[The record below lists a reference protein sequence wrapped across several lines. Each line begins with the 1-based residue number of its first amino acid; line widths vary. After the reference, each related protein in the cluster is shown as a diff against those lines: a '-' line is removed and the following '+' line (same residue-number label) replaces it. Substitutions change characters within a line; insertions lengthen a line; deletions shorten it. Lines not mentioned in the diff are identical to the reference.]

1 MRILIAYDG
10 SPDSELALNEVA
22 ARPWPKGSKLRLVTV
37 IEPPLGTPPPNFEFY
52 GPLVVGVENSLREE
66 ANQKVQAAVAKF
78 KGREELETSC
88 ELKEGSPKSMLLE
101 AIREWQADLVVVGS
115 HGRSRLERL
124 FLGSVS
130 HALVSHAPC
139 SVEVVRVRH
148 EEK

>member
-10 SPDSELALNEVA
+10 SPDSELALDDVA
-22 ARPWPKGSKLRLVTV
+22 ARPWPGGSKIHLVTV
-37 IEPPLGTPPPNFEFY
+37 LEPPLGTPPPNFEFY
-52 GPLVVGVENSLREE
+52 GPLVVGVENSLRDD
-66 ANQKVQAAVAKF
+66 AHQRIQKALAKL
-78 KGREELETSC
+78 KGRDDLETTY
-88 ELKEGSPKSMLLE
+88 ELMEGSPKSMLLE
-101 AIREWQADLVVVGS
+101 AIREWKADLVVVGS

-139 SVEVVRVRH
+139 SVEVVRIRH